1 MVFFIVTAGM
11 MVGLSIGRA
20 LPRGHL
26 SKESQEVIRL
36 GTGMLSVLT
45 SLLLGLLVASSKNAF
60 DRTET
65 DLRNFSG
72 IVIQLGDTLRA
83 AGSDATPALGL
94 LHDYM
99 RRTIDYHWEASKAPS
114 EVEDR
119 VAGAMLLRLRGAIIT
134 LPTATP
140 AQQMT
145 RSDAWD
151 LFTALTRLRW
161 QIIMHSHNTFQ
172 SALLWTLVI
181 WITCLFAS
189 FGVQA
194 PRNATVITSLV
205 ICAAAIGCAIFL
217 TYEMESPFEG
227 LIMVSGVPMEQAL
240 QHISR

>member
-1 MVFFIVTAGM
+1 
-11 MVGLSIGRA
+11 
-20 LPRGHL
+20 
-26 SKESQEVIRL
+26 
-36 GTGMLSVLT
+36 MLSVLT
-45 SLLLGLLVASSKNAF
+45 SLLLGLLVASSKSGF

-83 AGSDATPALGL
+83 SGPEAAPALGL
-94 LHDYM
+94 LRHYM
-99 RRTIDYHWEASKAPS
+99 RRTIDFHWEAAKAPS
-114 EVEDR
+114 EVEDP
-119 VAGAMLLRLRGAIIT
+119 VAGAILLQLRSAIIG

-140 AQQMT
+140 PQQMA
-145 RSDAWD
+145 RSDGWD

-161 QIIMHSHNTFQ
+161 QIIMHSHNTFH
-172 SALLWTLVI
+172 SALLWTLAI

-189 FGVQA
+189 FGLQA

-217 TYEMESPFEG
+217 AYEMESPFEG